1 MKGMAAFTILELLTA
16 MAVLAL
22 ILVMLV
28 QVVNGLLQS
37 TRTQNQQMDSV
48 ASARQAI
55 DVMATDFRN
64 AVVGE
69 NAAILI
75 PTVAGSNAFALLTS
89 RRGAAGAMADH
100 RFLAV
105 RYSTNATNQIIR
117 SYGSVGISDTDLL
130 AATVSAATNDGV
142 PLAKGILGIQARA
155 VGDGTNTYPITN
167 AASANWAT
175 NSYNGLLPPTGYQA
189 LITRAPAFAANLTNR
204 TRAIEIWIA
213 AVDEQNYA
221 LLQGSSKVATAQA
234 SLGPDPQAWR
244 AALDACD
251 IPAQAKAGIRVLNKT
266 IPIR

>member
-48 ASARQAI
+48 ASARRAI

-69 NAAILI
+69 NTAILM
-75 PTVAGSNAFALLTS
+75 PTVAGSNTFALLTS
-89 RRGAAGAMADH
+89 RRGAGVMADH

-105 RYSTNATNQIIR
+105 RYSTNASNQIIR
-117 SYGSVGISDTDLL
+117 SYGSVGFTNTDLL
-130 AATVSAATNDGV
+130 AAAVSAATNDGV

-155 VGDGTNTYPITN
+155 VGDGTNTYPITS

-175 NSYNGLLPPTGYQA
+175 TSYNGLLPPPGYQA

-213 AVDEQNYA
+213 AVDEQNYM
-221 LLQGSSKVATAQA
+221 LLTSSSKLTAAQT
-234 SLGPDPQAWR
+234 SLGSDPQAWR
-244 AALDACD
+244 AAIDACD
-251 IPAQAKAGIRVLNKT
+251 IPGQVKSGIRVLNKT

>member
-1 MKGMAAFTILELLTA
+1 MKRFSAFTILELLVS

-22 ILVMLV
+22 VLVMMV

-37 TRTQNQQMDSV
+37 TKTQTQQMDSV
-48 ASARQAI
+48 ASARRAM

-69 NAAILI
+69 SAAILV
-75 PTVAGSNAFALLTS
+75 PAGAGSNVFALLTT
-89 RRGAAGAMADH
+89 RRGVSDGTTN

-105 RYSTNATNQIIR
+105 RYSTNASNQLIR
-117 SYGSVGISDTDLL
+117 SYGSVFFASTDLL
-130 AATVSAATNDGV
+130 AATVSAATQSGD

-155 VGDGTNTYPITN
+155 VGDGTNTYPLTS

-175 NSYNGLLPPTGYQA
+175 TSYNGITPPLGYQA
-189 LITRAPAFAANLTNR
+189 LVTRAPAFAADLTNR

-213 AVDEQNYA
+213 AVDQQNYN
-221 LLQGSSKVATAQA
+221 LLTNSSKLTVAQTA
-234 SLGPDPQAWR
+234 LGSDPQAWR

-251 IPAQAKAGIRVLNKT
+251 IPAQAKSGIRVLNKT
-266 IPIR
+266 IQLP